1 MKKSVLLIAFIFLIP
16 SFSFSRDI
24 RELSVLAREKYQKS
38 VEEQKELKRT
48 IFKNKAE
55 LNAEIKKLENSNT
68 ETEKKIKELA
78 AKTEALSQKRIEL
91 EKISKSDQSDIEELT
106 GAVRISARELQS
118 VIDKSVFTA
127 FDPERAAKVKP
138 ILDKKIFPGIED
150 MQKIASLFLEE
161 AELSGSVTI
170 KPHTYI
176 NKQGEKTTGDILT
189 IGGFTNYYEKGFLNY
204 SGSTN
209 TFYSLSKDPSFFIK
223 NNIKKYFNGKSDSI
237 YADISG
243 GGAFAQLI
251 HKQSLIEKI
260 KKGGFL
266 VLPILGI
273 GLAAVL
279 IGLERA
285 FFIARVHGNTDTVMG
300 RVNELAEKGKW
311 DECSRIVGNEKKKP
325 VYNVLRQGLE
335 AKNEDRE
342 TLESILQESILKELP
357 KLEKFLP
364 LLNILGAI
372 APLLGLLG
380 TVTGMINTFQVITVY
395 GTGDP
400 RMMSGG
406 ISTAL
411 VTTMLGLSVAIP
423 IMLLHTFLSRRV
435 DHVIGDMEEKAVA
448 LSNIIFR
455 DRNL

>member
-1 MKKSVLLIAFIFLIP
+1 MKKFVLLILFAIIIP
-16 SFSFSRDI
+16 SLSFAGDI
-24 RELSVLAREKYQKS
+24 RELSILAQKEYEKTIL
-38 VEEQKELKRT
+38 EQKELKNQ
-48 IFKNKAE
+48 ILQNKNQLKDEINSLKNKNTKIEAKINE
-55 LNAEIKKLENSNT
+55 LF
-68 ETEKKIKELA
+68 EKTQILKQQ
-78 AKTEALSQKRIEL
+78 TQEL
-91 EKISKSDQSDIEELT
+91 EKTSNAEKEDIEELT
-106 GAVRISARELQS
+106 GAVRVSAKELES
-118 VIDKSVFTA
+118 ILEKSVFTA
-127 FDPERAAKVKP
+127 FDPQRTEMIKP
-138 ILDKKIFPGIED
+138 VLDKKRFPGIED
-150 MQKIASLFLEE
+150 MEKISSLYLEE
-161 AELSGSVTI
+161 AKLSGNVFI
-170 KPHTYI
+170 KEHHFI
-176 NKQGEKTTGDILT
+176 NNKGEKTQGEILT
-189 IGGFTNYYEKGFLNY
+189 IGGFTNYFKKGFLNY
-204 SGSTN
+204 SDTTK
-209 TFYSLSKDPSFFIK
+209 TFYSLSKEPSFFIR
-223 NNIKKYFNGKSDSI
+223 NNIKKYFTGNSGSV

-243 GGAFAQLI
+243 GGALVQLS
-251 HKQSLIEKI
+251 HSQSLTEKI

-266 VLPILGI
+266 IWPILGI
-273 GLAAVL
+273 GLIAIL
-279 IGLERA
+279 IGIERA
-285 FFIARVHGNTDTVMG
+285 FFISRVHGNADTVMG

-311 DECSRIVGNEKKKP
+311 EECSKIVGNEKKKP
-325 VYNVLRQGLE
+325 VYNVLRNGLN

-357 KLEKFLP
+357 KLERFLP